1 MSRHHVSADCRARV
15 AVILLLLCVSASAI
29 WSNPPRRAAAEE
41 RMPVDLAAWIP
52 EAFAA
57 WRLDESI
64 NVVPLSFIA
73 ASEAEIAYVQ
83 TLERVYVDDQ
93 SRRIMLSL
101 AYGDRQEGSLQA
113 HRPEFCF
120 KAQGFQLAGLHDLKL
135 DTGLG
140 EIPLRRMEARRPGR
154 TELVSYWLTIGE
166 KPTLPGVRRKLA
178 QLRHGL
184 TGDTPDGILIRISN
198 LDEMPGRA
206 YAVHDEFIRDLLA
219 SPSLAAEHRRRL
231 AGGPDLFGQ
240 AFQPEGSASAAP
252 DGSR

>member
-1 MSRHHVSADCRARV
+1 MSRRLVSGDFRTRV
-15 AVILLLLCVSASAI
+15 AVTLLLLFVTAAAI
-29 WSNPPRRAAAEE
+29 WSNPSRVAVAEQ

-52 EAFAA
+52 NAFGA
-57 WRLDESI
+57 WRLDDSV

-73 ASEAEIAYVQ
+73 AAEAETVYVQ
-83 TLERVYVDDQ
+83 TLERVYVDDR

-101 AYGDRQEGSLQA
+101 AYGDRQEGDLQA

-154 TELVSYWLTIGE
+154 TEPVSYWLTIGE
-166 KPTLPGVRRKLA
+166 QPTLPGLGRKLA

-184 TGDTPDGILIRISN
+184 KGETPDGALIRISS
-198 LDEMPGRA
+198 LDEVPGRA

-219 SPSLAAEHRRRL
+219 GLAAEHRRRL
-231 AGGPDLFGQ
+231 AGRPAG
-240 AFQPEGSASAAP
+240 
-252 DGSR
+252 

>member
-1 MSRHHVSADCRARV
+1 MSRRLVGADCRARV
-15 AVILLLLCVSASAI
+15 AVILVLLCVSATAL
-29 WSNPPRRAAAEE
+29 WSNPPKRVAAEQ
-41 RMPVDLAAWIP
+41 RSPVDLATWIP
-52 EAFAA
+52 DAFAA
-57 WRLDESI
+57 WRLDESV

-73 ASEAEIAYVQ
+73 ATEAETVYVQ
-83 TLERVYVDDQ
+83 TLERVYVDDR

-101 AYGDRQEGSLQA
+101 AYGDRQEGYLQA

-154 TELVSYWLTIGE
+154 TEPVSYWLTIGE
-166 KPTLPGVRRKLA
+166 QPTLPGFRRKVA

-184 TGDTPDGILIRISN
+184 TGETPDGVLIRISS
-198 LDEMPGRA
+198 LDEVPGRA

-219 SPSLAAEHRRRL
+219 GLAAEHRRRL
-231 AGGPDLFGQ
+231 AG
-240 AFQPEGSASAAP
+240 AA
-252 DGSR
+252 G

>member
-1 MSRHHVSADCRARV
+1 MSRRLVSGDLRTRV
-15 AVILLLLCVSASAI
+15 AVMLLLLCVTAAAT
-29 WSNPPRRAAAEE
+29 WSNPPRRVVAEQQ
-41 RMPVDLAAWIP
+41 MPVDLATWIP
-52 EAFAA
+52 DAFAA
-57 WRLDESI
+57 WRLDASV

-73 ASEAEIAYVQ
+73 AAEAETVYVQ

-101 AYGDRQEGSLQA
+101 AYGDRQEGDLQA

-154 TELVSYWLTIGE
+154 TEPVSYWLTIGE
-166 KPTLPGVRRKLA
+166 QPTLPGVRRKLA

-184 TGDTPDGILIRISN
+184 TGETPDGVLIRISS
-198 LDEMPGRA
+198 LDEVPGRA

-219 SPSLAAEHRRRL
+219 GLAAEHRRRL
-231 AGGPDLFGQ
+231 AG
-240 AFQPEGSASAAP
+240 AP
-252 DGSR
+252 G

>member
-1 MSRHHVSADCRARV
+1 MSRRLVGADCRARV
-15 AVILLLLCVSASAI
+15 AVILVLLCVSATAL
-29 WSNPPRRAAAEE
+29 WSNPPKRVAAEQ
-41 RMPVDLAAWIP
+41 RMPVDLATWIP
-52 EAFAA
+52 DAFAA
-57 WRLDESI
+57 WRIDESV

-73 ASEAEIAYVQ
+73 ATEAETVYVQ
-83 TLERVYVDDQ
+83 TLERVYVDDR

-101 AYGDRQEGSLQA
+101 AYGDRQEGDLQA

-154 TELVSYWLTIGE
+154 TEPVSYWLTIGE
-166 KPTLPGVRRKLA
+166 QPTLPGVRRKLA

-184 TGDTPDGILIRISN
+184 TGETPDGALIRISS
-198 LDEMPGRA
+198 LDEVPGRA

-219 SPSLAAEHRRRL
+219 GLAGEHRRRL
-231 AGGPDLFGQ
+231 AG
-240 AFQPEGSASAAP
+240 AP
-252 DGSR
+252 G

>member
-1 MSRHHVSADCRARV
+1 MNRLPVSAQCRARV
-15 AVILLLLCVSASAI
+15 VVILLLLCVSATAV
-29 WSNPPRRAAAEE
+29 WLNPPGRIAAEQ

-64 NVVPLSFIA
+64 NLVPLSFIA
-73 ASEAEIAYVQ
+73 ATEAEIAYVQ

-120 KAQGFQLAGLHDLKL
+120 KAQGFQLSGLHDLKL
-135 DTGLG
+135 DTGQG

-154 TELVSYWLTIGE
+154 TEPVSYWLTIGDQ
-166 KPTLPGVRRKLA
+166 PTLPGVRRKLA
-178 QLRHGL
+178 QLRYGL
-184 TGDTPDGILIRISN
+184 TGETPDGVLIRISS
-198 LDEMPGRA
+198 LDEVPGRA

-219 SPSLAAEHRRRL
+219 SLAADHRRRL
-231 AGGPDLFGQ
+231 AGAPGYP
-240 AFQPEGSASAAP
+240 AYTSGS
-252 DGSR
+252 